1 MSNLGKDEMAEPQIK
16 RTDDGWPIAGDPDP
30 EFVVDLINA
39 CREAACVMEALDAAA
54 DKAPGPAGELASSRM
69 AIVRTNYA
77 LANRNVE
84 ALDTLRTLLA
94 RVGVS

>member
-54 DKAPGPAGELASSRM
+54 DKAPGL
-69 AIVRTNYA
+69 IVRTNYA